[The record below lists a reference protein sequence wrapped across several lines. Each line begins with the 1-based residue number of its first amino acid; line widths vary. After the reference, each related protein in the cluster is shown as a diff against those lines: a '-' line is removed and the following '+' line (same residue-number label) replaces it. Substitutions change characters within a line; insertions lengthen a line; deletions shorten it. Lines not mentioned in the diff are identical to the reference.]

1 MNWMKWLL
9 KVSLTAIL
17 VSTLTIVTTGIVVNA
32 YLQSVLASFNIQL
45 ETESVGVGGIM
56 KTMLGMGSSSK
67 TDDSSGDIPKAQD
80 PPGQGAAS
88 DDLPSGA
95 GADQSGGAEEDT
107 KATTGP
113 SGNSDEP
120 PVDDQAPE
128 DSLPVMGTTT
138 TESDDSSLEDQE
150 IVMSPTDIVDRKESL
165 STADKEEIFTMLM
178 NKLPQSEMQKIS
190 EAMEDGLTAAELTEI
205 EEGISKYLNPE
216 EFDKLISM
224 LQE

>member
-56 KTMLGMGSSSK
+56 KTMLGMGSGSK
-67 TDDSSGDIPKAQD
+67 PDSSNGDISKAQD
-80 PPGQGAAS
+80 PAGQGAAS
-88 DDLPSGA
+88 DDQTA

-107 KATTGP
+107 KATTGS
-113 SGNSDEP
+113 SGDSDEP

-224 LQE
+224 LKE